1 MVIINMKNIFILAA
15 FLLIST
21 ASFSQ
26 NNSSKKVPE
35 ITLRDTSGKT
45 VKLSS
50 LKGKV
55 VLIDFWASWCG
66 PCRRAN
72 KHLKELYSKYKD
84 KGLEILSISVDENQK
99 NWKKAIRE
107 DKTNWLHVLDDMNYA
122 NAWSIQ
128 YIPTTF
134 LVDKQGNFASIN
146 PDINDLDGLIKKL
159 L

>member
-1 MVIINMKNIFILAA
+1 MKNIFILAA
-15 FLLIST
+15 LLSIST

-99 NWKKAIRE
+99 NWKKAIIE

>member
-1 MVIINMKNIFILAA
+1 MKNIFILAA
-15 FLLIST
+15 SLLLAT
-21 ASFSQ
+21 VSFAQ
-26 NNSSKKVPE
+26 NTSGKVPE
-35 ITLRDTSGKT
+35 ITLKDTTGKT

-84 KGLEILSISVDENQK
+84 KGLEILSISVDESQR
-99 NWKKAIRE
+99 NWKKAIKE
-107 DKTNWLHVLDDMNYA
+107 DKTSWLHVLDDKNYA
-122 NAWSIQ
+122 NTWGIQ

-134 LVDKQGNFASIN
+134 LIDKQGNFASVN
-146 PDINDLDGLIKKL
+146 PDISDLDKLIKKL

>member
-1 MVIINMKNIFILAA
+1 MKNIFILAS
-15 FLLIST
+15 LLLLSVV
-21 ASFSQ
+21 SFSQ
-26 NNSSKKVPE
+26 NNTSGKVPE
-35 ITLRDTSGKT
+35 ITLKDTSGKT

-50 LKGKV
+50 LQGKV

-72 KHLKELYSKYKD
+72 KHLKELYNKYKD
-84 KGLEILSISVDENQK
+84 QGLEILSISVDDNK
-99 NWKKAIRE
+99 KDWKTAIKE
-107 DKTNWLHVLDDMNYA
+107 DKTKWVHVIDDMNYA
-122 NAWSIQ
+122 NAWRIQ

-146 PDINDLDGLIKKL
+146 PNISELDGLIRKL

>member
-1 MVIINMKNIFILAA
+1 MKNIFVLAA
-15 FLLIST
+15 TLFFATTLFAQNST
-21 ASFSQ
+21 ST
-26 NNSSKKVPE
+26 KVPE
-35 ITLRDTSGKT
+35 ITLKDTTGKT

-72 KHLKELYSKYKD
+72 KHLKQLYSKYKD
-84 KGLEILSISVDENQK
+84 KGLEILSISVDDSQK

-107 DKTNWLHVLDDMNYA
+107 DNTSWLHVLDDMNYA
-122 NAWSIQ
+122 NTWGIQ

-134 LVDKQGNFASIN
+134 LIDKQGNFSAIN
-146 PDINDLDGLIKKL
+146 PDIDDLDRLIKKL